1 MEHIVDSL
9 LRDFE
14 EGKMNR
20 RQLIRSLAVA
30 SGAGAVGSLTP
41 SAMAAGT
48 SLTPVGI
55 NHISYRVAN
64 YAKTRDFYS
73 GLLGMKVSN
82 DDGTK
87 CRLGV
92 GGISIVAQPGEDER
106 TRRTPLIDHID
117 YNMDNSQEEIFAALK
132 SHGVVLEHGINHP
145 PSNKAKAGST
155 SIQVQDPDGFH
166 VTLSPKK

>member
-1 MEHIVDSL
+1 MQACFGISKKEDEPAAAYPQP
-9 LRDFE
+9 R
-14 EGKMNR
+14 GCGWR
-20 RQLIRSLAVA
+20 RSGWKFDAVRGGRWNLAY
-30 SGAGAVGSLTP
+30 
-41 SAMAAGT
+41 
-48 SLTPVGI
+48 PVGI

-92 GGISIVAQPGEDER
+92 GGISIVAQLGEDER

-117 YNMDNSQEEIFAALK
+117 YNMDNSQQEIFAALK
-132 SHGVVLEHGINHP
+132 NHGVVLEHGINHP

-155 SIQVQDPDGFH
+155 SIQVKDPDGFH

>member
-1 MEHIVDSL
+1 MEHIIAGL

-14 EGKMNR
+14 RGKVNR

-30 SGAGAVGSLTP
+30 GGASAAGTLTP
-41 SAMAAGT
+41 SASAAGT
-48 SLTPVGI
+48 SLTPVSI

-82 DDGTK
+82 DDGNK
-87 CRLGV
+87 CRLEV
-92 GGISIVAQPGEDER
+92 GGVSIVAQPGEDER

-117 YNMDNSQEEIFAALK
+117 YNMNNSKDEIFAALK

-155 SIQVQDPDGFH
+155 SIQVKDPDGFH

>member
-1 MEHIVDSL
+1 MEHIVASL

-30 SGAGAVGSLTP
+30 ASAGAAASATP
-41 SAMAAGT
+41 SAWAAGT

-55 NHISYRVAN
+55 NHISYRD
-64 YAKTRDFYS
+64 YTKTRDFYS

-117 YNMDNSQEEIFAALK
+117 YNMDNSPQEIFAALK

-155 SIQVQDPDGFH
+155 SIQVKDPDGFH